1 MVRKGRIEEIFSKA
15 LHADDPY
22 SYSVF
27 FRDRDVARKL
37 TLPDFIK
44 ESENFERIPI
54 SRIEKITRGSTILFE
69 KIQRNR

>member
-15 LHADDPY
+15 LHADYPY